1 MEMSGQVRAP
11 ATGRTPVLIE
21 QVADWAAGPALTF
34 CGGWGGGN
42 CFSLPGFE
50 PFPVRSLVAVSTSYP
65 GSQHLYTYTELV
77 FINPAIH

>member
-1 MEMSGQVRAP
+1 MEMCGQVHAP

-21 QVADWAAGPALTF
+21 QVAEWAAGPALTF
-34 CGGWGGGN
+34 CGGD